1 MHTTGHCNSLSDL
14 WSRLDMATLFPSHT
28 DFHVVFFTVT
38 AKNKQK
44 TSLRYDII
52 KRNRVWSDVQTG
64 NNLEPVVCMVSNRC
78 QAPAVSLKYLNYP
91 LWIFCG
97 APGHQVWE
105 PHTQGLSVLP
115 DNQGDVKKSCCSQL
129 CCPLHIS
136 HRLFSNI
143 LLIQPWI
150 RKTFAINTT
159 YKFLFHSFK
168 FCKML

>member
-91 LWIFCG
+91 MVPCESFVVPQGTKSGNLILKGYQCYLTIKETWKSHAVLSFAVHFIYCIVYFQIF
-97 APGHQVWE
+97 
-105 PHTQGLSVLP
+105 
-115 DNQGDVKKSCCSQL
+115 
-129 CCPLHIS
+129 
-136 HRLFSNI
+136 F
-143 LLIQPWI
+143 
-150 RKTFAINTT
+150 
-159 YKFLFHSFK
+159 
-168 FCKML
+168 